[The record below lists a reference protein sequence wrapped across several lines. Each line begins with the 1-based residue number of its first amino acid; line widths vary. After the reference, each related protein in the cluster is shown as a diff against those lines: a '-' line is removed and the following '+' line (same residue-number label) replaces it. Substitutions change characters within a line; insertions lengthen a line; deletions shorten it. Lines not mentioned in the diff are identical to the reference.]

1 MVAKYICIDPYIKEL
16 TMYKEYDIYIHPN
29 INIFSYMDD
38 NKDIH
43 KLGINWLQIHFI
55 SKENLRLSKIN
66 EILDL

>member
-1 MVAKYICIDPYIKEL
+1 MD
-16 TMYKEYDIYIHPN
+16 KEYDIYIHPN

-43 KLGINWLQIHFI
+43 KLGINWLHIHFI